1 MIGRRTLIRIAAL
14 AGASTAFEASI
25 VLPSSSRPHLAA
37 GGTDATRVM
46 FKIDGWGSCDDGA
59 TGDPTAASIETAL
72 EAWIS
77 VDRSW
82 RAAWR

>member
-14 AGASTAFEASI
+14 AGASTAFAASI
-25 VLPSSSRPHLAA
+25 VLPSSSRPD
-37 GGTDATRVM
+37 TDATRVM
-46 FKIDGWGSCDDGA
+46 FKIDGWGSCDNGA